1 MRRSRRLP
9 TIALLVA
16 ALGSAACGSKGD
28 AGPSTV
34 RQDDVLTYRHGV
46 DLDVQQSKRETEGPL
61 RTEQLEYSSVDGQR
75 VPALFAVPTGHAPL
89 GCLIFVPG
97 FTQPKETLPELRE
110 GLAKLRLATFT
121 IDARN
126 VGARGSAERARAAA
140 KKAEGVRA
148 MLLDTVAD
156 LRVGLDW
163 LERRAEC
170 HSNIAV
176 LGTSFGA
183 TVATH
188 LAAQDDRIKA
198 AVLTSVGATYKQAI
212 LMRPLAA
219 KIVPDL
225 PNYVANAAEDPAV
238 LDHAVKVLRP
248 YDLERWIGKIAPR
261 PVMLI
266 NGRFDP
272 IVAPGDA
279 LQLAAAARSPKTVLY
294 FNGGHDPFAR
304 GPDYDKVAVKTTEF
318 LMDSLDL
325 PPPAA

>member
-1 MRRSRRLP
+1 MKYR
-9 TIALLVA
+9 
-16 ALGSAACGSKGD
+16 
-28 AGPSTV
+28 AGV
-34 RQDDVLTYRHGV
+34 K
-46 DLDVQQSKRETEGPL
+46 LDVQRSKIETEGSL
-61 RTEQLEYSSVDGQR
+61 RVEQIEYTSVDGQR
-75 VPALFAVPTGHAPL
+75 VPALFAVSTEHAPL

-97 FTQPKETLPELRE
+97 FAQPKEGLPEVRE
-110 GLAKLRLATFT
+110 GFAKLRLATFT

-126 VGARGSAERARAAA
+126 VGARGSAEQAAA
-140 KKAEGVRA
+140 AVKEAEGVRA
-148 MLLDTVAD
+148 MLLETVTD

-163 LERRAEC
+163 LERRPEC

-176 LGTSFGA
+176 LGTSFGG

-198 AVLTSVGATYKQAI
+198 AVLTSVGATYEQMI
-212 LMRPLAA
+212 LMKPLAA
-219 KIVPDL
+219 KSVPNL
-225 PNYVANAAEDPAV
+225 PDYVANAPYDPGV
-238 LDHAVKVLRP
+238 LDHAVKVLSP

-294 FNGGHDPFAR
+294 FNGGHDPFAQ
-304 GPDYDKVAVKTTEF
+304 GPGYDKVGLKATEF
-318 LMDSLDL
+318 LMESLDL
-325 PPPAA
+325 PAPAV